1 MRKTAPV
8 AKMKWSS
15 YENVIVQCPCCE
27 GEMIFNRVS
36 DLGTIEPI
44 AGLDTRCLN
53 EMCQHKIRI
62 VSDSINERH
71 EMLIFDCHELLKRK
85 QYMYCI
91 LNLVQAYEMFFS
103 LYLRVELLY
112 KPFACENGQVDRLNE
127 LSEKLSEKIEKYSFG
142 YMRKLFLWR
151 VTALDSPNTLGDS
164 EDIIEDIPN
173 HLRHAER
180 CRIDAV
186 SDEVLRSLLRN
197 LRGVIIHKLRNKV
210 VHKQGYRPKRQQVEN
225 ALKETRCILFPMSS
239 RLGLRDDPNWY
250 RANLH

>member
-1 MRKTAPV
+1 MV
-8 AKMKWSS
+8 
-15 YENVIVQCPCCE
+15 
-27 GEMIFNRVS
+27 FNRVS

-53 EMCQHKIRI
+53 ETCQHKIRI
-62 VSDSINERH
+62 INDSINERH
-71 EMLIFDCHELLKRK
+71 EMLIFDCHELIKRK

-112 KPFACENGQVDRLNE
+112 KPFACESGQLDRLNE
-127 LSEKLSEKIEKYSFG
+127 LSGKLSEIIEKHSFY
-142 YMRKLFLWR
+142 YMRNLFLWR
-151 VTALDSPNTLGDS
+151 VTASDSPNTLDTS
-164 EDIIEDIPN
+164 ENIIEDLPN
-173 HLRHAER
+173 HLRHSER
-180 CRIDAV
+180 HRIDAL
-186 SDEVLRSLLRN
+186 SDEVLRSLLRD
-197 LRGVIIHKLRNKV
+197 LSRVVIHKLRNKV
-210 VHKQGYRPKRQQVEN
+210 VHKQGFRPKRQQIES